1 MAAKFKTLVQRGIL
15 VAGDANVSLVRSGFA
30 PAMGKP
36 PASPVLPQRSVSAVV
51 QPSWRH
57 VDEQRAALRAGRSGS
72 DAGDLASRR
81 LASITR
87 QAVQFG
93 WPTAE
98 GRDTD
103 RDTTDRMSCTTLLTA
118 RATGAGNATR
128 LAERC
133 LAGRDEKSA
142 TASLVAGRGTPSV
155 STRGLADL
163 GYCQAHDGNNP
174 IYAHGTRIPPQASV

>member
-1 MAAKFKTLVQRGIL
+1 MAAKLKTLVLRGIL
-15 VAGDANVSLVRSGFA
+15 VQGDANVSLVRPGFV

-57 VDEQRAALRAGRSGS
+57 VNERAALRAGRSGS
-72 DAGDLASRR
+72 DAGDFASRR

-98 GRDTD
+98 GWDTD

-133 LAGRDEKSA
+133 LA
-142 TASLVAGRGTPSV
+142 
-155 STRGLADL
+155 
-163 GYCQAHDGNNP
+163 
-174 IYAHGTRIPPQASV
+174 